1 MREPVERE
9 TMAKGVKHCLGLSLL
24 AANVLLAG
32 CALSPGLYLSSG
44 DFDGTAKDV
53 AVAEAVPAFEVKLVA
68 VTAGLVKQQAEQVAA
83 IKPVKAEK
91 RRYEYRVGPQ
101 DVLNIV
107 VWEHP
112 ELTIPA
118 GEQRPVEKAG
128 HRVNSDGA
136 IFYPYVGIM
145 KVAGKTSDQ
154 IRVELTHKLSRY
166 IKRPQLDV
174 SVVAFNSQKVYVS
187 GQVKQ
192 PGIQPVSDVPMHV
205 ADAINTAGGADEM
218 ADITNVVLTRNG
230 KKQVLNLVALYSFGD
245 ISQNILLRGGDIIYV
260 PENTTNKV
268 YVMGEVNKP
277 AALPLADG
285 RMTLAEA
292 LSTGGIDQ
300 NAADPGK
307 IYVLRKQ
314 GDKAMAFH
322 LDASEPDALILATT
336 FQLKPLDIVF
346 VSTAGVSRW
355 NRVMTQLLP
364 TVQTL
369 WTIDRI
375 NEDLQ

>member
-1 MREPVERE
+1 
-9 TMAKGVKHCLGLSLL
+9 MAKDLKLRLGMSLGLM
-24 AANVLLAG
+24 AAVLLTG
-32 CALSPGLYLSSG
+32 CALSPGLHLSGG
-44 DFDGTAKDV
+44 DFDGTAKQEKD
-53 AVAEAVPAFEVKLVA
+53 AEAVPSLEVKLVPL
-68 VTAGLVKQQAEQVAA
+68 TAGLVKKQAELQAA
-83 IKPVKAEK
+83 VKSVTAK
-91 RRYEYRVGPQ
+91 RGRYVYHVGPQ
-101 DVLNIV
+101 DVLSIV

-118 GEQRPVEKAG
+118 GAERPIEKAG
-128 HRVNSDGA
+128 HRVNSDGD
-136 IFYPYVGIM
+136 IFYPYVGM
-145 KVAGKTSDQ
+145 VKVAGKTIDQ
-154 IRVELTHKLSRY
+154 IRVDLTRKLSRY

-192 PGIQPVSDVPMHV
+192 PGNQPISDVPMRV
-205 ADAINTAGGADEM
+205 ADAINAAGGTGET
-218 ADITNVVLTRNG
+218 ADITNVVLTRDG

-245 ISQNILLRGGDIIYV
+245 ISHNKLLRDGDILYV

-268 YVMGEVNKP
+268 YVMGEVKKP
-277 AALPLADG
+277 GALPLADG

-292 LSTGGIDQ
+292 ISTGGVDQ
-300 NAADPGK
+300 NAAAPGK

-314 GDKAMAFH
+314 GDKAMAYH
-322 LDASEPDALILATT
+322 LDASEPDALILATA